1 MDNVR
6 ESLAGRMRYAAMALA
21 ALLMIARPLIME
33 IAYDGSSLWI
43 AQGWF
48 AVGIMWVLSQ
58 VFRRQ
63 LVWKFHLLD
72 VLV

>member
-43 AQGWF
+43 AQ
-48 AVGIMWVLSQ
+48 
-58 VFRRQ
+58 
-63 LVWKFHLLD
+63 
-72 VLV
+72 